1 MMGRLLIP
9 AGLEEKE
16 QRHEVQ
22 REKARGHSHRVFAEQ
37 LQKQY
42 FRSQGEEREIG
53 QIT

>member
-1 MMGRLLIP
+1 MGRLLIP

-37 LQKQY
+37 
-42 FRSQGEEREIG
+42 REEREIG